1 MSKQEREYR
10 VPQTEVAGL
19 KAVFAS
25 VIMAA
30 CLAFD
35 LFAMINLSDMI
46 WLIAIISLV
55 FLASV
60 YFFVSSIMEIRF
72 LYAKRMEDTY
82 NDLFKS
88 SKATYLML
96 KKYGEDLEE
105 RIEDLEDR
113 IGIPTEEIIDAQK
126 NIAKITISRNKENA
140 DALMNSND
148 KVIDKLYAFEEA
160 IERMEEKLLNNQ
172 KEASKEGMRDL
183 LLKQNDIINAIKQL
197 ELSLGKDIYS
207 IGRNIQAG
215 PVMMAAPSQPMSP
228 QSQPEMPS
236 FDSFNLDEDNFNDL
250 VAGTEDD
257 GLNLDSFMGEESV
270 EAPMEESMNLGDL
283 GLDIGA
289 EFAEEPIIEEPIV
302 EEAIAEGIPVMEEP
316 VAEPEPE
323 PIVEPEPVVE
333 PEPEPV
339 VEPEPMVEPEPEP
352 VVEQE
357 PVVEPEPEPVA
368 EPEPEPEPVAEEPKP
383 AMPDLSDPNH
393 VMTPEEIQALLA
405 NMG

>member
-1 MSKQEREYR
+1 MSKHEREYK

-19 KAVFAS
+19 KAIFAS

-46 WLIAIISLV
+46 WVIAIISLV
-55 FLASV
+55 FLVSV

-72 LYAKRMEDTY
+72 LHEKRMEETY

-126 NIAKITISRNKENA
+126 SIAKITISRNKENT

-148 KVIDKLYAFEEA
+148 KVIDKLYAFEDA
-160 IERMEEKLLNNQ
+160 INRMEEKLLNSQ
-172 KEASKEGMRDL
+172 KESSKEGMRDI
-183 LLKQNDIINAIKQL
+183 LLKQSEITNAIKQL

-207 IGRNIQAG
+207 IGRNIQSQ
-215 PVMMAAPSQPMSP
+215 PVMMTAPVQQTVSA
-228 QSQPEMPS
+228 PES
-236 FDSFNLDEDNFNDL
+236 AFDSFNFEDENEFNDL
-250 VAGTEDD
+250 IASSDEGDI
-257 GLNLDSFMGEESV
+257 NLDSILGESES
-270 EAPMEESMNLGDL
+270 DL

-289 EFAEEPIIEEPIV
+289 EFAEAQDAQVDVVAEELFMGDTSEEEEPAVEAEPIV
-302 EEAIAEGIPVMEEP
+302 EPES

-323 PIVEPEPVVE
+323 LI
-333 PEPEPV
+333 
-339 VEPEPMVEPEPEP
+339 
-352 VVEQE
+352 
-357 PVVEPEPEPVA
+357 PEPEPVA
-368 EPEPEPEPVAEEPKP
+368 EPEPEPIPEPEAAPVAEEPKP

-393 VMTPEEIQALLA
+393 VMTPDEIQALLA
-405 NMG
+405 NMN

>member
-215 PVMMAAPSQPMSP
+215 PVMMAAPPQPMSP

>member
-183 LLKQNDIINAIKQL
+183 LLKQNDITNAIKQL

-215 PVMMAAPSQPMSP
+215 PVMMAAPPQPMPSQP
-228 QSQPEMPS
+228 QPEMPS
-236 FDSFNLDEDNFNDL
+236 FDSFNIEEDNFNDL
-250 VAGTEDD
+250 IAGTEDD
-257 GLNLDSFMGEESV
+257 GFNLDSFMGEESV
-270 EAPMEESMNLGDL
+270 EEPMEESMNLGDL

-289 EFAEEPIIEEPIV
+289 EFAEEPVAEEPIVEEPIV
-302 EEAIAEGIPVMEEP
+302 EEAIAEDIPVMEEP
-316 VAEPEPE
+316 VAEPES
-323 PIVEPEPVVE
+323 EPVVE
-333 PEPEPV
+333 PEPESV
-339 VEPEPMVEPEPEP
+339 AES
-352 VVEQE
+352 
-357 PVVEPEPEPVA
+357 EPVA
-368 EPEPEPEPVAEEPKP
+368 EPEPEPEPAAEEPKP

>member
-35 LFAMINLSDMI
+35 LFAMINLSDII

-183 LLKQNDIINAIKQL
+183 LLKQNDITNAIKQL

-215 PVMMAAPSQPMSP
+215 PVMMAAPPQPMPP
-228 QSQPEMPS
+228 QPQPEMPS
-236 FDSFNLDEDNFNDL
+236 FDSFNLEEDNFNDL
-250 VAGTEDD
+250 IAGNEDD
-257 GLNLDSFMGEESV
+257 GFNLDSFMGEE
-270 EAPMEESMNLGDL
+270 
-283 GLDIGA
+283 
-289 EFAEEPIIEEPIV
+289 PIVEEPIV
-302 EEAIAEGIPVMEEP
+302 EEAIAEDIPVMEEP

-323 PIVEPEPVVE
+323 PVA
-333 PEPEPV
+333 
-339 VEPEPMVEPEPEP
+339 
-352 VVEQE
+352 
-357 PVVEPEPEPVA
+357 EPEPEPVA
-368 EPEPEPEPVAEEPKP
+368 EPEPEPVAEPEPEPVAEPVPEPVAEPEPEAIAEPEAEPEPAAEEPKP

>member
-183 LLKQNDIINAIKQL
+183 LLKQNDITNAIKQL

-215 PVMMAAPSQPMSP
+215 PVMMAVPPQPMPSQP
-228 QSQPEMPS
+228 QPEMPS
-236 FDSFNLDEDNFNDL
+236 FDSFNIEEDNFNDL
-250 VAGTEDD
+250 IAGTEDD
-257 GLNLDSFMGEESV
+257 GFNLDSFMGEESV
-270 EAPMEESMNLGDL
+270 EEPMEESMNLGDL

-289 EFAEEPIIEEPIV
+289 EFAEEPVAEEPIVEEPIV
-302 EEAIAEGIPVMEEP
+302 EEAIAEDIPVMEEP
-316 VAEPEPE
+316 VAEPES
-323 PIVEPEPVVE
+323 
-333 PEPEPV
+333 
-339 VEPEPMVEPEPEP
+339 
-352 VVEQE
+352 E

-368 EPEPEPEPVAEEPKP
+368 ESEPVAEPEPEPEPAAEEPKP

>member
-72 LYAKRMEDTY
+72 LYAKRTEEAY

-126 NIAKITISRNKENA
+126 NIAKITISRNKENT

-215 PVMMAAPSQPMSP
+215 PVMMAAAPQPMPP
-228 QSQPEMPS
+228 QPQPEMPS
-236 FDSFNLDEDNFNDL
+236 FDSFNLEEDNFNDL

-257 GLNLDSFMGEESV
+257 GLNLDSFMSEEPAA
-270 EAPMEESMNLGDL
+270 EAPMEESMDLGDL

-289 EFAEEPIIEEPIV
+289 EFAEESVAEEPIVEEPIV
-302 EEAIAEGIPVMEEP
+302 EEAIAEDIPVMEEPVAEAEPEP

-323 PIVEPEPVVE
+323 PIVESEP
-333 PEPEPV
+333 
-339 VEPEPMVEPEPEP
+339 
-352 VVEQE
+352 E

-368 EPEPEPEPVAEEPKP
+368 EQEPEPEPAAEEPKP